1 MKEML
6 SGAKGQEKTA
16 AGGVDDRF
24 ISMAAGASA
33 VRQNLEVR
41 GDEEK
46 WQN

>member
-1 MKEML
+1 M
-6 SGAKGQEKTA
+6 EKKKWLP
-16 AGGVDDRF
+16 GGVDDRF